1 MATLRDIR
9 RRIRSIGNTSQIT
22 RAMELVAAS
31 RMRRA
36 QQRVAATRPYAEK
49 IRELLAGL
57 TGQISGDEDSVP
69 HPLLEQRPIQRSVVI
84 VFTTDRGLCGALNS
98 NLVRRTLQLAA
109 EARAQGREL
118 DVVTIGRKG
127 PQRLRNEPVRIVSQ
141 FHDLGYQPTLDDTAD
156 IARFAVES
164 YLERTYDEVRFL
176 YPRFVSTLRQDPTD
190 YTLLPIA
197 PPPAETAEADDGDG
211 AVERSRRD
219 ISLIYEPSAPEVLAQ
234 LLPRYVGV
242 VVYETILESL
252 ASELSARMVAMR
264 NATENATELL
274 RDLQLTYNK
283 ARQAAITREMIDVTS
298 GMLTA

>member
-36 QQRVAATRPYAEK
+36 QQQLAATRPYAEK

-57 TGQISGDEDSVP
+57 TGQISGDEDSAL

-98 NLVRRTLQLAA
+98 NLVRRTLQLAR

-118 DVVTIGRKG
+118 DIVTIGRKG
-127 PQRLRNEPVRIVSQ
+127 PQRLRNEPVQIVSQ
-141 FHDLGYQPTLDDTAD
+141 FHDIGFQPTLDDTAD

-164 YLERTYDEVRFL
+164 YLEHTYDEVRFL
-176 YPRFVSTLRQDPTD
+176 YPRFVSMLRQDPTD

-197 PPPAETAEADDGDG
+197 PPQADSADADNGEA
-211 AVERSRRD
+211 AQSRRD

-234 LLPRYVGV
+234 LFPRYVGV

-274 RDLQLTYNK
+274 RDLQLNYNK
-283 ARQAAITREMIDVTS
+283 ARQATITREMIDVTS

>member
-36 QQRVAATRPYAEK
+36 QQQLAATRPYAEK

-98 NLVRRTLQLAA
+98 NLVRRTLQLTR
-109 EARAQGREL
+109 EAREQGREL

-156 IARFAVES
+156 IARFAVQS
-164 YLERTYDEVRFL
+164 YLEHTYDEVRFL
-176 YPRFVSTLRQDPTD
+176 YPRFVSMLRQDPTD

-197 PPPAETAEADDGDG
+197 PPAETADADNGEA
-211 AVERSRRD
+211 EQSRRD

-274 RDLQLTYNK
+274 RDLQLNYNK

-298 GMLTA
+298 GLLTA

>member
-36 QQRVAATRPYAEK
+36 QQRLAATRPYAEK

-98 NLVRRTLQLAA
+98 NLVRRTLQLAR

-141 FHDLGYQPTLDDTAD
+141 FHDIGYQPTLEETAD
-156 IARFAVES
+156 IARFAIES

-176 YPRFVSTLRQDPTD
+176 YPRFVSMLRQDPTD

-197 PPPAETAEADDGDG
+197 PPRAETADEDDG
-211 AVERSRRD
+211 AAEQVRRD

-274 RDLQLTYNK
+274 RDLQLNYNK

>member
-1 MATLRDIR
+1 MTTLRDIR
-9 RRIRSIGNTSQIT
+9 RRIRSIRNTSQIT

-31 RMRRA
+31 RLRRA
-36 QQRVAATRPYAEK
+36 QQQVAATRPYAEK

-57 TGQISGDEDSVP
+57 TGQISGDEDSVL

-98 NLVRRTLQLAA
+98 NLVRRTLRLAR

-127 PQRLRNEPVRIVSQ
+127 PQRLRGGPVQIVSQ
-141 FHDLGYQPTLDDTAD
+141 FHDIGYQPTLDDTAG
-156 IARFAVES
+156 IARFAIES

-176 YPRFVSTLRQDPTD
+176 YPRFVSMLRQEPTD

-197 PPPAETAEADDGDG
+197 PPQAADAGDG
-211 AVERSRRD
+211 AADRPRRD

-234 LLPRYVGV
+234 LLPRYIV
-242 VVYETILESL
+242 VVIYETILESV
-252 ASELSARMVAMR
+252 ASEMGARMVAMR

-274 RDLQLTYNK
+274 RDLQLNYNK
-283 ARQAAITREMIDVTS
+283 ARQATITREMIDVTS

>member
-1 MATLRDIR
+1 MTTLRDIR
-9 RRIRSIGNTSQIT
+9 RRIRSIRNTSQIT

-31 RMRRA
+31 RLRRA
-36 QQRVAATRPYAEK
+36 QQQVAATRPYAEK

-57 TGQISGDEDSVP
+57 TGQISGDEDSVL

-98 NLVRRTLQLAA
+98 NLVRRTLRLAR

-127 PQRLRNEPVRIVSQ
+127 PQRLRGGPVQIVSQ
-141 FHDLGYQPTLDDTAD
+141 FHDIGYQPTLDDTAG
-156 IARFAVES
+156 IARFAIES

-176 YPRFVSTLRQDPTD
+176 YPRFVSMLRQEPTD
-190 YTLLPIA
+190 YPLLPIA
-197 PPPAETAEADDGDG
+197 PPQAADAGDG
-211 AVERSRRD
+211 AADSPRRD

-234 LLPRYVGV
+234 LLPRYIGV
-242 VVYETILESL
+242 VIYETILESV
-252 ASELSARMVAMR
+252 ASEMGARMVAMR

-274 RDLQLTYNK
+274 RDLQLNYNK
-283 ARQAAITREMIDVTS
+283 ARQATITREMIDVTS